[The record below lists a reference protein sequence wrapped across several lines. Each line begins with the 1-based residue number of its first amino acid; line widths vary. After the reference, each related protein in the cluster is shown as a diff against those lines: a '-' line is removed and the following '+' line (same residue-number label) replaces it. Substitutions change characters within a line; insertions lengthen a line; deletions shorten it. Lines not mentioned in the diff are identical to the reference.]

1 MIGYTSI
8 GTNNLATSGAFYDA
22 ILGMMG
28 AKRVMEMEDFIVWA
42 RAEGEANF
50 SVHLPF
56 DGRRATVGN
65 GVMIALQGKSKDEVD
80 AVYSKAISVGAV
92 SEGNRARAAVMIA
105 VFTQPIFAIRMAI
118 KSTFITCRD
127 LPETWRF
134 LGENG

>member
-8 GTNNLATSGAFYDA
+8 GTNNLATSGAFYDV

-28 AKRVMEMEDFIVWA
+28 AKRVMEMEDFIVWS

-50 SVHLPF
+50 SIHLPF

-80 AVYSKAISVGAV
+80 AVYSKAISVGAE
-92 SEGNRARAAVMIA
+92 SEGEPGARGGDDSGFYAAY
-105 VFTQPIFAIRMAI
+105 F
-118 KSTFITCRD
+118 RD
-127 LPETWRF
+127 PD
-134 LGENG
+134 GNKINIHYMS